1 MLRVNLAF
9 KTLATCFNAER
20 NIFNGLSCGQGI
32 VVTTRYST
40 RPRRLKLAY
49 SDTLPMS
56 VLGKFGPFLSPVK
69 MSAVGTR
76 LYAADDK
83 QKESSIEEQAKS
95 QSILTRLL
103 EEERQQPKAVTVA
116 ERGAYLIK
124 HPIKVFMIIFSVVQA
139 GKDTTYLLVI
149 CVGFGIAAVL
159 LYYVFGE
166 LFSSNSVQ
174 RLFSAALARIK
185 ADEKVKH

>member
-124 HPIKVFMIIFSVVQA
+124 HPIKVFMIIFFSCA
-139 GKDTTYLLVI
+139 SREGYHLLTCHLCWVWYCCSI
-149 CVGFGIAAVL
+149 TLLCIWGAVL
-159 LYYVFGE
+159 F
-166 LFSSNSVQ
+166 Q
-174 RLFSAALARIK
+174 
-185 ADEKVKH
+185 